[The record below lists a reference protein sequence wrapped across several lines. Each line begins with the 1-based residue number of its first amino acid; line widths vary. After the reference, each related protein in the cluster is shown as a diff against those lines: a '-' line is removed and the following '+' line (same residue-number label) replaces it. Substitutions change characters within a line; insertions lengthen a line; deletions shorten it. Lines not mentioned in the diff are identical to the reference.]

1 MRWVSGVDGDD
12 RRALPAAPWVGANFW
27 SRTRGP
33 RMWTRYDGAVVRE
46 ELATLARHG
55 LNMTRSFC
63 YWPDFVPEPETLDL
77 EVLDRFR
84 DFLDAHVEL
93 GLGTVPTFI
102 VGHMSGENWD
112 PSLAAGARPVRR
124 RVARLAAGVVRR

>member
-1 MRWVSGVDGDD
+1 MRWVSGADGDG
-12 RRALPAAPWVGANFW
+12 RRALPTAPWVGTNFW
-27 SRTRGP
+27 SRTGGP

-63 YWPDFVPEPETLDL
+63 YWPDFVPEPETLDTD
-77 EVLDRFR
+77 VLDRFR

-112 PSLAAGARPVRR
+112 PSWRQGRDLYTDVWL
-124 RVARLAAGVVRR
+124 V